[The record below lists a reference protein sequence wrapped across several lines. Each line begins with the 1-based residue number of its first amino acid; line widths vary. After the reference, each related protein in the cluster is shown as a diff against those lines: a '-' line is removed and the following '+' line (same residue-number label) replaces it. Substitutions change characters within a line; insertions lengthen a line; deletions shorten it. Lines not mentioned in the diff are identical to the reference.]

1 MLRRIYFGIALLS
14 LCFSYQAARGAG
26 ISWSHS
32 LKSALIKARSDH
44 KLVMLD
50 IYTDWCYWCK
60 RLDSDV
66 YPQSVVVK
74 AARQVIPVK
83 LNAETTQEGRAAAAR
98 YEVTGYPTVLF
109 LDGQG
114 QVVGRIG
121 GYEPAANFA
130 ADVNHIVMEYRQLPG
145 LESYVHS
152 HPSDGAAA
160 LRLLHIYME
169 AGRLSAVE
177 PLIARIRRVD
187 PSGSKNLLAE
197 ALLLGGS
204 AYIHAGNASRAA
216 TDFKEAAQKAHI
228 PDIKAEAH
236 MYLAMLYAAQS
247 QLTPAAAQLKAVL
260 AIQGCSAEMHRAA
273 QQMLTQ
279 IQAAQLQTH

>member
-1 MLRRIYFGIALLS
+1 MLRRLYFGIALLG
-14 LCFSYQAARGAG
+14 LCLSYQRAWGAG
-26 ISWSHS
+26 IAWSHS
-32 LKSALIKARSDH
+32 LKSALIKARSEH
-44 KLVMLD
+44 RLVMLD

-66 YPQSVVVK
+66 YPQSVVVQ

-83 LNAETTQEGRAAAAR
+83 LNAETTKEGRAAAER

-121 GYEPAANFA
+121 GYEPAPNFA
-130 ADVNHIVMEYRQLPG
+130 ADVDHIVAEYRQLPG
-145 LESYVHS
+145 LESYVRS
-152 HPSDGAAA
+152 HPNDGAAA
-160 LRLLHIYME
+160 LRLLHIYVE

-204 AYIHAGNASRAA
+204 AYIHAGNVSRAA
-216 TDFKEAAQKAHI
+216 ADFKEAAQKTRI
-228 PDIKAEAH
+228 PDMQAEAH
-236 MYLAMLYAAQS
+236 MYLAMLYAAQN
-247 QLTPAAAQLKAVL
+247 QLTPATTQLKAVL
-260 AIQGCSAEMHRAA
+260 AIRGCSAQMHQAA
-273 QQMLTQ
+273 QQMLSQ